1 MKLII
6 QPYNDKLGKLLIDDL
21 NSGKYSNFAFSV
33 AYAKI
38 SGVDALYD
46 PLSAFRTAG
55 GTVYATIG
63 IDQKNTS
70 FEALRAVLGLTEDLF
85 IFHNRNLSSTFH
97 PKVYVLAGEKHG
109 KVYVGSNNLTGGGL
123 YSNYEIASC
132 EDFDLSIPEQAESF
146 ANMVRSLGV
155 FRQEGPCCKKATE
168 ELIKQLY
175 DSHLVCTESEIRVT
189 NKKVTSTKTTTGT
202 SEGTSVFGAEPI
214 TGRARKHDFSHLAP
228 ETEIRE
234 EYRNVV
240 LAADNSTTV
249 PPVTVTD
256 SGPAKSFYK
265 HLSKNDVD
273 LKSSPGQIIIPIA
286 YKSFFEPLSE
296 PQRTPKGAMQ
306 SERYFSLKYENSGE
320 IVENARVIF
329 YVPSPLHPRKNSE
342 VRFALR
348 NREIFGT
355 FEQGDVL
362 IFTQVPQSGHEQYL
376 YTVKRVPRDS
386 AEATSYPE
394 RFAWIV
400 E

>member
-6 QPYNDKLGKLLIDDL
+6 QPYNDKLGMLLTDDL

-38 SGVDALYD
+38 SGIDALYD
-46 PLSAFRTAG
+46 PLVAFRTAG
-55 GTVYATIG
+55 GAVHATIG

-70 FEALRAVLGLTEDLF
+70 YEALRAVLSLTEDLF

-97 PKVYVLAGEKHG
+97 PKVYILAGEKYG
-109 KVYVGSNNLTGGGL
+109 KVYVGSNNFTGGGL

-146 ANMVRSLGV
+146 ANMARSLGV
-155 FRQEGPCCKKATE
+155 FRQEGLCCKKATE
-168 ELIKQLY
+168 DLIKQLY
-175 DSHLVCTESEIRVT
+175 NSHLVCTESEIRIT
-189 NKKVTSTKTTTGT
+189 SKKAASTKIT
-202 SEGTSVFGAEPI
+202 SGASEETSVFGAEPI
-214 TGRARKHDFSHLAP
+214 TGRSRKHDFSHLAP
-228 ETEIRE
+228 DTEIRR
-234 EYRNVV
+234 EYRNIASEVDYNTAV
-240 LAADNSTTV
+240 PSVTFADN
-249 PPVTVTD
+249 
-256 SGPAKSFYK
+256 GPSKSFYK

-306 SERYFSLKYENSGE
+306 SERYFGLKYENTGE
-320 IVENARVIF
+320 VVENARVIF

-362 IFTQVPQSGHEQYL
+362 VFTQVLPSSREQYL
-376 YTVKRVPRDS
+376 CTVKRIPHDS
-386 AEATSYPE
+386 AEAASYPE

>member
-6 QPYNDKLGKLLIDDL
+6 QPYNDKLGKLLVDDL
-21 NSGKYSNFAFSV
+21 NSGKYINFAFSV

-46 PLSAFRTAG
+46 PLSAFRAAG
-55 GTVYATIG
+55 GSVYATIG

-70 FEALRAVLGLTEDLF
+70 FEALRAVLCLTEDLF

-109 KVYVGSNNLTGGGL
+109 KIYVGSNNLTGGGL

-132 EDFDLSIPEQAESF
+132 EEFDLSIPEQAESF
-146 ANMVRSLGV
+146 TNMVRSLGV

-189 NKKVTSTKTTTGT
+189 NKKAASTKTTTGT
-202 SEGTSVFGAEPI
+202 SEGSSVFGAEPI

-234 EYRNVV
+234 EYRNITFAV
-240 LAADNSTTV
+240 DNSTTV
-249 PPVTVTD
+249 QPVTVAD
-256 SGPAKSFYK
+256 IGPAKSFYK

-306 SERYFSLKYENSGE
+306 SERYFGLKYENSGE

-362 IFTQVPQSGHEQYL
+362 IFTQAPQSGREQYL
-376 YTVKRVPRDS
+376 YTVKRIPHDS
-386 AEATSYPE
+386 AEAASYPE

>member
-1 MKLII
+1 MKLVI
-6 QPYNDKLGKLLIDDL
+6 QPYNYKLGKMLIDDL
-21 NSGKYSNFAFSV
+21 HSGKYNNFAFSV

-38 SGVDALYD
+38 SGVDALYNSI
-46 PLSAFRTAG
+46 SAFRAAG

-70 FEALRAVLGLTEDLF
+70 FEALRAVLGMTEELF
-85 IFHNRNLSSTFH
+85 VFHNNNLSSTFH
-97 PKVYVLAGEKHG
+97 PKVYLLAGEKHG

-123 YSNYEIASC
+123 YSNYEIISY
-132 EDFDLSIPEQAESF
+132 EDFDLTTPEQAEDF
-146 ANMVRSLGV
+146 ANMARTLGV

-168 ELIKQLY
+168 TLIKQLY

-189 NKKVTSTKTTTGT
+189 SKKSNFTKTMTQDSGK
-202 SEGTSVFGAEPI
+202 TSVFGAEPI
-214 TGRARKHDFSHLAP
+214 TGRARKRDFSYLAP

-234 EYRNVV
+234 EYQTVVINV
-240 LAADNSTTV
+240 DDS
-249 PPVTVTD
+249 VTATSVGIEE
-256 SGPAKSFYK
+256 SVPAKSFYK

-273 LKSSPGQIIIPIA
+273 PKSSPGQIIIPIA

-306 SERYFSLKYENSGE
+306 SERYFGLKYENNGE

-329 YVPSPLHPRKNSE
+329 YVPSPIHPRKNSE

-362 IFTQVPQSGHEQYL
+362 IFTQAPQSSRGQYL
-376 YTVKRVPRDS
+376 YTVKRIPHNSVD
-386 AEATSYPE
+386 AASYPE

>member
-1 MKLII
+1 MKLVI
-6 QPYNDKLGKLLIDDL
+6 QPYNDKLGKMLIDDL
-21 NSGKYSNFAFSV
+21 NSGKYKNFAFSV

-38 SGVDALYD
+38 SGVDAMYD
-46 PLSAFRTAG
+46 SISAFRAAG

-70 FEALRAVLGLTEDLF
+70 FEALCAVLDLTEELF
-85 IFHNRNLSSTFH
+85 VFHNSNLSSTFH
-97 PKVYVLAGEKHG
+97 PKVYLLAGEKHG

-123 YSNYEIASC
+123 YSNYEIVSC
-132 EDFDLSIPEQAESF
+132 EDFDLTAPEQAEDF
-146 ANMVRSLGV
+146 ANMVRTLGV

-168 ELIKQLY
+168 SLIKQLY
-175 DSHLVCTESEIRVT
+175 DSHLVCTEREIY
-189 NKKVTSTKTTTGT
+189 VTSKKSTFAKTATDD
-202 SEGTSVFGAEPI
+202 SKENSVFGTEPI
-214 TGRARKHDFSHLAP
+214 TSRARKHDFSHLTP
-228 ETEIRE
+228 KTEIRK
-234 EYRNVV
+234 EYQSVV
-240 LAADNSTTV
+240 VKVGDS
-249 PPVTVTD
+249 VTAMVNGVED

-265 HLSKNDVD
+265 RLSKNDVD

-306 SERYFSLKYENSGE
+306 SERYFGLKYENNGE

-362 IFTQVPQSGHEQYL
+362 IFTQAPQNSPGQYL
-376 YTVKRVPRDS
+376 YTIKRVPRNS
-386 AEATSYPE
+386 ADAASYPE

>member
-38 SGVDALYD
+38 SGIDALYD
-46 PLSAFRTAG
+46 PLVAFRTAG
-55 GTVYATIG
+55 GTVCATIG

-70 FEALRAVLGLTEDLF
+70 YEALRVALRLTEDLF

-109 KVYVGSNNLTGGGL
+109 KVYIGSNNLTGGGL

-132 EDFDLSIPEQAESF
+132 ENFDLSIPAQAESF
-146 ANMVRSLGV
+146 ANMTRSLGV
-155 FRQEGPCCKKATE
+155 FRQEGSCCKKATE
-168 ELIKQLY
+168 DLIKQLY

-189 NKKVTSTKTTTGT
+189 SKKAASTKTTSGA
-202 SEGTSVFGAEPI
+202 SEGTLVFGAEPI

-240 LAADNSTTV
+240 LAVDYRTAVTPITVADN
-249 PPVTVTD
+249 
-256 SGPAKSFYK
+256 GPAKSFYK
-265 HLSKNDVD
+265 RLSKNDVD
-273 LKSSPGQIIIPIA
+273 RKSSPGQIVIPIA

-296 PQRTPKGAMQ
+296 PRRTPKGAMQ
-306 SERYFSLKYENSGE
+306 SERYLGLKYENTGE
-320 IVENARVIF
+320 VVENARVIF

-362 IFTQVPQSGHEQYL
+362 IFTQVPQSGREQYL
-376 YTVKRVPRDS
+376 YTVKRVPHDS
-386 AEATSYPE
+386 AEAASYSE